1 MLVVRRA
8 SQLSANDFRD
18 LLQRIELVLHKM
30 REIFRKNTAFPKNA
44 YLCRPEKSN
53 EMHLKQHIPNAI
65 TCGNLVSGC
74 LSILFL
80 TSNMPVKAALMIF
93 VAGLFDFLDGF
104 AARLLKAHSPIG
116 ADLDS
121 LSDVVS
127 FGVAPGFIMYWLMRH
142 GTDVPNVALFG
153 IAMLPCVAFLLP
165 VFSAI
170 RLAKFN
176 IDDTQTTTFRGI
188 PAPGMAI
195 FIASL
200 PLALA
205 QADHLKD
212 GALGYWA
219 CLGIT
224 IIFSFMMVSR
234 LRFFSFKM
242 KSATWKGNE
251 VRWIF
256 LIVAVVGLAIFKF
269 LALPFVMMIYVLLSV
284 FFGEKME

>member
-1 MLVVRRA
+1 MTV
-8 SQLSANDFRD
+8 
-18 LLQRIELVLHKM
+18 
-30 REIFRKNTAFPKNA
+30 
-44 YLCRPEKSN
+44 
-53 EMHLKQHIPNAI
+53 KQHIPNAI

-74 LSILFL
+74 MSILFL
-80 TSNMPVKAALMIF
+80 SMDMPVKAAIMIF

-104 AARLLKAHSPIG
+104 TARLLHAHSPIG

-127 FGVAPGFIMYWLMRH
+127 FGVAPGFIMYWLMSRAVDFP
-142 GTDVPNVALFG
+142 TVALFG
-153 IAMLPCVAFLLP
+153 VKLLPCLAFLLP

-200 PLALA
+200 PLMLG
-205 QADHLKD
+205 QVGHLID
-212 GALGYWA
+212 GSLGYWA

-242 KSATWKGNE
+242 KSVKWKGNE
-251 VRWIF
+251 VKWIF
-256 LIVAVVGLAIFKF
+256 LIIAVVGFAVFRF
-269 LALPFVMMIYVLLSV
+269 LALPFVMMVYVLLSV
-284 FFGEKME
+284 FFGEKMG

>member
-1 MLVVRRA
+1 M
-8 SQLSANDFRD
+8 S
-18 LLQRIELVLHKM
+18 I
-30 REIFRKNTAFPKNA
+30 
-44 YLCRPEKSN
+44 
-53 EMHLKQHIPNAI
+53 KQHIPNAI

-80 TSNMPVKAALMIF
+80 THNMPVKAAIMIF

-104 AARLLKAHSPIG
+104 AARLLHAHSAIG

-127 FGVAPGFIMYWLMRH
+127 FGVAPGFIMYWLMSRSFDLPQWCIA
-142 GTDVPNVALFG
+142 GINV
-153 IAMLPCVAFLLP
+153 LPCLAFLLP

-176 IDDTQTTTFRGI
+176 IDSTQKTTFRGI

-200 PLALA
+200 PLALS
-205 QADHLKD
+205 QVHHLKD
-212 GALGYWA
+212 GVLSYWA

-224 IIFSFMMVSR
+224 LIFSFMMVSR

-242 KSATWKGNE
+242 KSAKWNGNE

-256 LIVAVVGLAIFKF
+256 LLVTITSFVIFKWIS
-269 LALPFVMMIYVLLSV
+269 LPFVMMFYVLLSI
-284 FFGEKME
+284 FFAEKTE

>member
-1 MLVVRRA
+1 M
-8 SQLSANDFRD
+8 S
-18 LLQRIELVLHKM
+18 
-30 REIFRKNTAFPKNA
+30 
-44 YLCRPEKSN
+44 
-53 EMHLKQHIPNAI
+53 LKRHIPNTI

-74 LSILFL
+74 LSILFVA
-80 TSNMPVKAALMIF
+80 SGRPVMAALMIF

-104 AARLLKAHSPIG
+104 AARLLHAHSPIG

-127 FGVAPGFIMYWLMRH
+127 FGVAPGFIMYWLMSH
-142 GTDVPNVALFG
+142 AQHPEVTVLGLDL
-153 IAMLPCVAFLLP
+153 LPCLAFLLP
-165 VFSAI
+165 IFSAI

-176 IDDTQTTTFRGI
+176 IDDTQTTSFKGI
-188 PAPGMAI
+188 PAPGMAV

-200 PLALA
+200 PLAFA
-205 QADHLKD
+205 QIEHLTD

-224 IIFSFMMVSR
+224 LIFSIMMVSN

-242 KSATWKGNE
+242 KSAKWKGNE

-256 LIVAVVGLAIFKF
+256 LFVAVIGFAIFRF
-269 LALPFVMMIYVLLSV
+269 VALPFVMMLYVLMSV
-284 FFGEKME
+284 FFGEKMD

>member
-1 MLVVRRA
+1 
-8 SQLSANDFRD
+8 
-18 LLQRIELVLHKM
+18 
-30 REIFRKNTAFPKNA
+30 
-44 YLCRPEKSN
+44 
-53 EMHLKQHIPNAI
+53 MHLKQHIPNAI

-80 TSNMPVKAALMIF
+80 THNMPVKAAIMIF

-104 AARLLKAHSPIG
+104 AARLLHAHSPIG

-127 FGVAPGFIMYWLMRH
+127 FGVAPGFIMYWLMSRSF
-142 GTDVPNVALFG
+142 DLPQWCIAG
-153 IAMLPCVAFLLP
+153 INMLPCLAFLLP

-176 IDDTQTTTFRGI
+176 IDSTQKTTFRGI

-200 PLALA
+200 PLALS
-205 QADHLKD
+205 QVHHLKD
-212 GALGYWA
+212 GVLSYWV
-219 CLGIT
+219 CLGIAL
-224 IIFSFMMVSR
+224 IFSFMMVSR

-242 KSATWKGNE
+242 KSAKWNGNE

-256 LIVAVVGLAIFKF
+256 LLVTITSFVIFKWIS
-269 LALPFVMMIYVLLSV
+269 LPFVMMFYVLLSI
-284 FFGEKME
+284 FFAERME

>member
-1 MLVVRRA
+1 M
-8 SQLSANDFRD
+8 S
-18 LLQRIELVLHKM
+18 
-30 REIFRKNTAFPKNA
+30 
-44 YLCRPEKSN
+44 
-53 EMHLKQHIPNAI
+53 LKQHIPNTI

-74 LSILFL
+74 ISILFIACG
-80 TSNMPVKAALMIF
+80 MPVKAAVMIF
-93 VAGLFDFLDGF
+93 VAGLFDFFDGF
-104 AARLLKAHSPIG
+104 SARLLKAHSPIG

-127 FGVAPGFIMYWLMRH
+127 FGVAPGFIMYWLMSRYFDSRLWLYEWWRPI
-142 GTDVPNVALFG
+142 GGFNV
-153 IAMLPCVAFLLP
+153 LPCLAFLLP

-176 IDDTQTTTFRGI
+176 IDDTQTTSFRGL

-200 PLALA
+200 PLALS
-205 QADHLKD
+205 QVGHLTD

-224 IIFSFMMVSR
+224 MVFSFMMVSR

-242 KSATWKGNE
+242 KSAKWKGNE

-256 LIVAVVGLAIFKF
+256 LIVAVAAVAVFRLV
-269 LALPFVMMIYVLLSV
+269 ALPFVMVFYMLLSI
-284 FFGEKME
+284 FFAGKME

>member
-1 MLVVRRA
+1 M
-8 SQLSANDFRD
+8 
-18 LLQRIELVLHKM
+18 
-30 REIFRKNTAFPKNA
+30 T
-44 YLCRPEKSN
+44 
-53 EMHLKQHIPNAI
+53 LKQHIPNAI

-80 TSNMPVKAALMIF
+80 TSGMPVKAALMIF

-104 AARLLKAHSPIG
+104 AARLLHAHSPIG

-127 FGVAPGFIMYWLMRH
+127 FGVAPGFIMYWLMSRAQH
-142 GTDVPNVALFG
+142 PEIILLGLDL
-153 IAMLPCVAFLLP
+153 LPCLAFLLP

-176 IDDTQTTTFRGI
+176 VDDTQTTTFRGI

-200 PLALA
+200 PLALS
-205 QADHLKD
+205 QVGHLTD

-224 IIFSFMMVSR
+224 LVFSFMMVSN

-242 KSATWKGNE
+242 KSAKWKGNE
-251 VRWIF
+251 IRWIF
-256 LIVAVVGLAIFKF
+256 LIVAIVSYAVFRW
-269 LALPFVMMIYVLLSV
+269 LALPFVMMVYVLLSV
-284 FFGEKME
+284 LFGDKVN

>member
-1 MLVVRRA
+1 M
-8 SQLSANDFRD
+8 S
-18 LLQRIELVLHKM
+18 I
-30 REIFRKNTAFPKNA
+30 
-44 YLCRPEKSN
+44 
-53 EMHLKQHIPNAI
+53 KQHIPNTI

-80 TSNMPVKAALMIF
+80 THDMPVKAAIMIF

-104 AARLLKAHSPIG
+104 AARLLHAHSPIG

-127 FGVAPGFIMYWLMRH
+127 FGVAPGFIMYWLMSH
-142 GTDVPNVALFG
+142 SFDLPALNWFG
-153 IAMLPCVAFLLP
+153 ISVLPCLAFLLP

-195 FIASL
+195 FVASL
-200 PLALA
+200 PLALG
-205 QADHLKD
+205 QMGHLTD

-224 IIFSFMMVSR
+224 LFFSILMVSN

-242 KSATWKGNE
+242 KSAKWKGNE

-256 LIVAVVGLAIFKF
+256 LIVAIISFAIFRMV
-269 LALPFVMMIYVLLSV
+269 ALPFVMVFYVLLSI
-284 FFGEKME
+284 FFAQRME

>member
-1 MLVVRRA
+1 M
-8 SQLSANDFRD
+8 S
-18 LLQRIELVLHKM
+18 I
-30 REIFRKNTAFPKNA
+30 
-44 YLCRPEKSN
+44 
-53 EMHLKQHIPNAI
+53 KQHIPNAI

-80 TSNMPVKAALMIF
+80 THNMPVKAAIMIF

-104 AARLLKAHSPIG
+104 AARLLHAHSPIG

-127 FGVAPGFIMYWLMRH
+127 FGVAPGFIMYWLMSRSFDLPQWFIA
-142 GTDVPNVALFG
+142 GINV
-153 IAMLPCVAFLLP
+153 LPCLAFLLS

-176 IDDTQTTTFRGI
+176 IDSTQKTTFRGI

-200 PLALA
+200 PLALS
-205 QADHLKD
+205 QVHHLKD
-212 GALGYWA
+212 GVISYWA
-219 CLGIT
+219 CLGIAL
-224 IIFSFMMVSR
+224 IFSFMMVSR

-242 KSATWKGNE
+242 KSAKWNGNE

-256 LIVAVVGLAIFKF
+256 LLVTITSFVIFKWIS
-269 LALPFVMMIYVLLSV
+269 LPFVMMFYVLLSI
-284 FFGEKME
+284 FFAERME

>member
-1 MLVVRRA
+1 M
-8 SQLSANDFRD
+8 S
-18 LLQRIELVLHKM
+18 I
-30 REIFRKNTAFPKNA
+30 
-44 YLCRPEKSN
+44 
-53 EMHLKQHIPNAI
+53 KQHIPNAI

-80 TSNMPVKAALMIF
+80 THNMPVKAAIMIF

-104 AARLLKAHSPIG
+104 AARLLHAHSPIG

-127 FGVAPGFIMYWLMRH
+127 FGVAPGFIMYWLMSRSFDLPQWCIA
-142 GTDVPNVALFG
+142 GINV
-153 IAMLPCVAFLLP
+153 LPCLAFLLP

-176 IDDTQTTTFRGI
+176 IDSTQKTTFRGI

-200 PLALA
+200 PLALS
-205 QADHLKD
+205 QVHHLKD
-212 GALGYWA
+212 GVLSYWA
-219 CLGIT
+219 CLGIAL
-224 IIFSFMMVSR
+224 IFSFMMVSR

-242 KSATWKGNE
+242 KSAKWNGNE

-256 LIVAVVGLAIFKF
+256 LLVTITSFVIFKWIS
-269 LALPFVMMIYVLLSV
+269 LPFVMMFYVLLSI
-284 FFGEKME
+284 FFAERME

>member
-1 MLVVRRA
+1 M
-8 SQLSANDFRD
+8 
-18 LLQRIELVLHKM
+18 
-30 REIFRKNTAFPKNA
+30 T
-44 YLCRPEKSN
+44 
-53 EMHLKQHIPNAI
+53 LKQHIPNAI

-80 TSNMPVKAALMIF
+80 TSGMPVKAALMIF

-104 AARLLKAHSPIG
+104 AARLLHAHSPIG

-127 FGVAPGFIMYWLMRH
+127 FGVAPGFIMYWLMSRAQH
-142 GTDVPNVALFG
+142 PEITLLGLDL
-153 IAMLPCVAFLLP
+153 LPCLAFLLP

-176 IDDTQTTTFRGI
+176 VDDTQTTTFRGI

-200 PLALA
+200 PLALS
-205 QADHLKD
+205 QVGHLTD

-224 IIFSFMMVSR
+224 LVFSFMMVSN

-242 KSATWKGNE
+242 KSAKWKGNE

-256 LIVAVVGLAIFKF
+256 LIVAIVSYAIFRW
-269 LALPFVMMIYVLLSV
+269 LALPFVMMVYVLLSV
-284 FFGEKME
+284 LFGEKVN

>member
-1 MLVVRRA
+1 
-8 SQLSANDFRD
+8 
-18 LLQRIELVLHKM
+18 M
-30 REIFRKNTAFPKNA
+30 R
-44 YLCRPEKSN
+44 
-53 EMHLKQHIPNAI
+53 LKQHIPNAI
-65 TCGNLVSGC
+65 TCCNLVSGC

-80 TSNMPVKAALMIF
+80 TQNMPVKAALMIF

-104 AARLLKAHSPIG
+104 SARLLKVHSPIG

-127 FGVAPGFIMYWLMRH
+127 FGVAPGFIMYWLMSRSF
-142 GTDVPNVALFG
+142 DLPQWCIAG
-153 IAMLPCVAFLLP
+153 IKVLPCLAFLLT

-170 RLAKFN
+170 RLARFN
-176 IDDTQTTTFRGI
+176 VDETQKTSFRGI

-200 PLALA
+200 PLALS
-205 QADHLKD
+205 QVHHLKD
-212 GALGYWA
+212 GVLSYWA

-224 IIFSFMMVSR
+224 LIFSFMMVSR

-242 KSATWKGNE
+242 KSAKWKGNE

-256 LIVAVVGLAIFKF
+256 LLVALVSFVIFKW
-269 LALPFVMMIYVLLSV
+269 LALPFVMMLYILLSI
-284 FFGEKME
+284 FFAEKME

>member
-1 MLVVRRA
+1 M
-8 SQLSANDFRD
+8 S
-18 LLQRIELVLHKM
+18 I
-30 REIFRKNTAFPKNA
+30 
-44 YLCRPEKSN
+44 
-53 EMHLKQHIPNAI
+53 KQHIPNAI

-80 TSNMPVKAALMIF
+80 TENMPVKAAIMIF

-127 FGVAPGFIMYWLMRH
+127 FGVAPGFIMCWLMDRAADMPSL
-142 GTDVPNVALFG
+142 TLLDVDV
-153 IAMLPCVAFLLP
+153 MPCLAFLLP

-176 IDDTQTTTFRGI
+176 IDDTQTTTFHGI

-200 PLALA
+200 PLALS
-205 QADHLKD
+205 QVGHLTD
-212 GALGYWA
+212 GTLGYWA

-224 IIFSFMMVSR
+224 LVFSFMMVCN
-234 LRFFSFKM
+234 LKFFSFKM
-242 KSATWKGNE
+242 QSATWKGNE

-256 LIVAVVGLAIFKF
+256 LLVAIVSFAIFR
-269 LALPFVMMIYVLLSV
+269 LVALPFIMMLYVLLSI
-284 FFGEKME
+284 FFASKMK